1 MFSDAPPAAPGGGYT
16 HTLPDAAA
24 TERAGRVFGHALE
37 AALDPRRAAGAAGA
51 DGGGAAVIGLAGGLG
66 AGKTT
71 LARAALRALGV
82 GGTVRSPT
90 YTIAEPYETRIGRIW
105 HLDLYRIA
113 DPEELEYVAIRDL
126 VAESAACLV
135 EWPERGGGALP
146 ALDCRLTIAP
156 SGHGRRLRME
166 WSTGRG
172 RAIGVRALAAPG
184 RAPVEG
190 AGAGVRS
197 GSSQPR

>member
-1 MFSDAPPAAPGGGYT
+1 MPGARVTSESRPAASGDGS
-16 HTLPDAAA
+16 TLPDAAA
-24 TERAGRVFGHALE
+24 TERAGRAFGYALE
-37 AALDPRRAAGAAGA
+37 AVLGPRRTGGA
-51 DGGGAAVIGLAGGLG
+51 GGGATIIGLAGGLG
-66 AGKTT
+66 AGKTM

-90 YTIAEPYETRIGRIW
+90 YTIAEPYETRIGPVW

-126 VAESAACLV
+126 VSESTACLV
-135 EWPERGGGALP
+135 EWPERGGDALP

-172 RAIGVRALAAPG
+172 RAIGVKL
-184 RAPVEG
+184 
-190 AGAGVRS
+190 
-197 GSSQPR
+197 GSS

>member
-1 MFSDAPPAAPGGGYT
+1 MSDARPAAPGGGC
-16 HTLPDAAA
+16 TLPDAAA
-24 TERAGRVFGHALE
+24 SERVGRAFGHALE
-37 AALDPRRAAGAAGA
+37 AVLDPRRVIGVAGA
-51 DGGGAAVIGLAGGLG
+51 DGGAVVIGLAGGLG

-126 VAESAACLV
+126 VSESAACLV

-146 ALDCRLTIAP
+146 ALDCRLTITP
-156 SGHGRRLRME
+156 SGHGRRLRTE

-172 RAIGVRALAAPG
+172 RAIGIRALAPPG
-184 RAPVEG
+184 RVPIEG
-190 AGAGVRS
+190 GESA
-197 GSSQPR
+197 

>member
-1 MFSDAPPAAPGGGYT
+1 MSGARVTNESRPAASGDGS
-16 HTLPDAAA
+16 TLPDAAA
-24 TERAGRVFGHALE
+24 TERAGRAFGYALE
-37 AALDPRRAAGAAGA
+37 AVLGPRRT
-51 DGGGAAVIGLAGGLG
+51 GGGAVVIGLAGGLG
-66 AGKTT
+66 AGKTM

-105 HLDLYRIA
+105 HLDLYRVA

-126 VAESAACLV
+126 VSESVACLV
-135 EWPERGGGALP
+135 EWPERGAGALP

-172 RAIGVRALAAPG
+172 RAIGVKL
-184 RAPVEG
+184 E
-190 AGAGVRS
+190 
-197 GSSQPR
+197 SS